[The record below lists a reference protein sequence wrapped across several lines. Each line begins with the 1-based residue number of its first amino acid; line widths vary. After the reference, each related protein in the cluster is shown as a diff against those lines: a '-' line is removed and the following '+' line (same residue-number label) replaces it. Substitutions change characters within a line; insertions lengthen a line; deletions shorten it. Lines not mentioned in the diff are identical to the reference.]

1 MKFQLLLFDGFE
13 EMDVFGV
20 FEALKIASF
29 DLRLLSLEKQQF
41 TTGFYGTKIIPEGI
55 LDLANKPDV
64 LIVPGGGWLNRSASG
79 AYAEAEKGTILRLIK
94 AFYDQGV
101 ILASVCTGSLLIAKA
116 GLLEGRPAT
125 TNLQALSEL
134 QELGAKVIKARVVDD
149 KTIVT
154 AAGITASLDLGLW
167 LVERFAAK
175 EKALEVSNKLE
186 FELREPVWQS

>member
-20 FEALKIASF
+20 FEALKMAGF
-29 DLRLLSLEKQQF
+29 DLSLLSLEKQQF

-64 LIVPGGGWLNRSASG
+64 LIVPGGGWLNRSTSG

-101 ILASVCTGSLLIAKA
+101 ILASVCTGSLLLAKT

-125 TNLQALSEL
+125 TNIQALSEL

-167 LVERFAAK
+167 LVERFAGK